1 MDDDIVYGVAAIEVL
16 EHAGYEALLVSTGH
30 AAMTAFTQMRPDLI
44 LLDVELPDANGFDL
58 CARLRSTAAGTD
70 IPIVM
75 VTGHDNTES
84 ITRAFQ
90 AGAADFINKPILWAT
105 LPHRIEFMLRAYADM
120 RALRLSEQRNLALLQ
135 ALPDTLL
142 IVDCN
147 GHILEHF
154 TGEENAT
161 RNNYAGKMLDDVLP
175 SENARTAMESLRSAI
190 DTGVAQSYEFDIG
203 SGDTQKAFEA
213 RMRPQPNGTVL
224 IVLRDATE
232 RRRSEARIQYLAYY
246 DTLTGLPNR
255 QLFVRELRRA
265 LRPRWRCCIWTWTD
279 SSASM
284 TISAIR
290 SATPC
295 CNKWHDASKAAFG
308 RPTWLPPRVPA
319 TALITR
325 ASRDSAAT
333 NSSFF

>member
-1 MDDDIVYGVAAIEVL
+1 MIRVHGPAPCDPRRGPHTHVKAADADIGWVWNSLKSDASSAHKARILVVDDDIVYGVAAIEVL
-16 EHAGYEALLVSTGH
+16 EHAGFEALLVGTGH
-30 AAMTAFTQMRPDLI
+30 AAVTAYTQMRPDLI

-58 CARLRSTAAGTD
+58 CSQLRSTTSGTD
-70 IPIVM
+70 IPILM

-142 IVDCN
+142 IVDRN

-161 RNNYAGKMLDDVLP
+161 RNNYVGKMLDEVLP
-175 SENARTAMESLRSAI
+175 SENARTAMEALKSAT
-190 DTGVAQSYEFDIG
+190 DTGVAQSYEFEIG

-213 RMRPQPNGTVL
+213 RMRPQANGTIRGISYSRV
-224 IVLRDATE
+224 
-232 RRRSEARIQYLAYY
+232 RRKTA
-246 DTLTGLPNR
+246 
-255 QLFVRELRRA
+255 
-265 LRPRWRCCIWTWTD
+265 
-279 SSASM
+279 
-284 TISAIR
+284 
-290 SATPC
+290 
-295 CNKWHDASKAAFG
+295 
-308 RPTWLPPRVPA
+308 PRV
-319 TALITR
+319 
-325 ASRDSAAT
+325 
-333 NSSFF
+333 